1 MTAPDAGHLL
11 LAVVLA
17 FVASDM
23 WRWLGVALSDRI
35 DENSAVFSWVKLV
48 ATALVA
54 GLVAKLIVTP
64 TGGLALAPLWLRLLA
79 VACGMG
85 AYWMGR
91 RSLVLGIAAGAGV
104 LVAGLAIAA

>member
-1 MTAPDAGHLL
+1 MTAPDAGYLL
-11 LAVVLA
+11 FAIALA

-35 DENSAVFSWVKLV
+35 DENSAVFSWVRLV

-54 GLVAKLIVTP
+54 GLVAKLVMTP
-64 TGGLALAPLWLRLLA
+64 TGGLALAPLWLRLAA

-85 AYWMGR
+85 AYRLGG
-91 RSLVLGIAAGAGV
+91 RSLVLGISAGAGT
-104 LVAGLAIAA
+104 LVAGMAVIG